1 MSQQINSYLIDVTV
15 PSVELLIKSES
26 GLTDDMVLDELRHDL
41 VRRMIDGEIPFVYEL
56 KNIYTDSPKEKYDES
71 KTYGD
76 LPDGFDPLKFDND
89 RLL

>member
-71 KTYGD
+71 KTETT
-76 LPDGFDPLKFDND
+76 
-89 RLL
+89 